1 MYKIPRLNTVGS
13 ILARQKAV
21 HVETLGH
28 HLRAINTSTN
38 EVKPKSRFLFY
49 VMGTVLT
56 GVMGTAGIVVY
67 SKNDPKFRELL
78 TNNIP
83 GTDKFIKV
91 CLFEDTEFVDK
102 SKKIGGRVVCKVAQQ
117 VKSIKE
123 SIGIDQKHSSVE
135 KSVDPIKS
143 ITNSFPSSVS
153 PASNNEQRIPKEKQE
168 PQQSKNQPQNESIK
182 ANFVQTKPAEKLQ
195 ELTPA
200 LLDLPPR
207 QYTLEEL
214 ETEILKNSSLG
225 ISALKS
231 ATEAI
236 NDYYENVY
244 KLINNTTENIDPNLS
259 VKLQILE
266 DKKNKIYNN
275 AYENA
280 NKYRKE
286 ILEIQKL
293 LNNSKFE
300 ETSDKLTKTIHR
312 TNAVL
317 DELKSASIILENEVH
332 KLGYINK
339 YKSSINEA
347 QASLIAEFESLFPG
361 SDITQHKINI
371 HNNDFDIFLVYA
383 LKKLNYYKD
392 NLSKQEAILDRKINN
407 AMDADFLNVETINE
421 MNSRLNS
428 EIHKLDEQFKHQLNQ
443 FNIKVDEDLK
453 EQLKTH
459 KKAHADLITKA
470 VDFTKEEFENR
481 VRQELSTIE
490 KLERQKYQSQLDSLK
505 SELQSV
511 IDNLN
516 KEVEKEKKLFANKS
530 IWEASRNLKS
540 SLGSSD
546 NEQPINIKDQIN
558 AIKKLGASD
567 SIVEEVV
574 STVPTKALE
583 NGVLSKGQLKENFNQ
598 VEKRVYETAL
608 IPDDSFSLPLMVF
621 SYLAS
626 LFVVHHSHISPS
638 EVNNEE
644 FDPLELNTYEIVER
658 ARYCV
663 DRDNIL
669 QALRYLNLLTGCSRV
684 VAKEWIKEATVF
696 LETKQAVD
704 LLLSYTTSKSYS
716 SVNGN

>member
-13 ILARQKAV
+13 LLTRQKAV
-21 HVETLGH
+21 HFETFGH
-28 HLRAINTSTN
+28 QLRTINTSTN

-49 VMGTVLT
+49 VMGTVIT

-83 GTDKFIKV
+83 GVDKFIKV
-91 CLFEDTEFVDK
+91 CLFEDTEFIDQ
-102 SKKIGGRVVCKVAQQ
+102 SKKIGGRIVCKVAQQ

-123 SIGIDQKHSSVE
+123 SIGIDQKHNVVE
-135 KSVDPIKS
+135 KTVDQIKS
-143 ITNSFPSSVS
+143 NINSFPSSVS
-153 PASNNEQRIPKEKQE
+153 NNEQSIPKEKQE
-168 PQQSKNQPQNESIK
+168 PKQSKNQPQNESIK
-182 ANFVQTKPAEKLQ
+182 TNVVQSKPPAEKLQ
-195 ELTPA
+195 ELPPA
-200 LLDLPPR
+200 PLNLPPH

-214 ETEILKNSSLG
+214 ESEILKNSSLG

-236 NDYYENVY
+236 NDYYEKVY
-244 KLINNTTENIDPNLS
+244 KLIKSTTENIDPNLS

-266 DKKNKIYNN
+266 DNKNKIYNN

-280 NKYRKE
+280 SKYRKE
-286 ILEIQKL
+286 ILEKQKL

-300 ETSDKLTKTIHR
+300 ETSDKLAKTIHR
-312 TNAVL
+312 TNEAL
-317 DELKSASIILENEVH
+317 EELKNASIKLENVEH

-339 YKSSINEA
+339 YKSNISEA
-347 QASLIAEFESLFPG
+347 QASLIAELESLFPG
-361 SDITQHKINI
+361 SDITQHKINVN
-371 HNNDFDIFLVYA
+371 NNDFDIFLLYA

-392 NLSKQEAILDRKINN
+392 NLSKQEANLDRKINN
-407 AMDADFLNVETINE
+407 AMNSDFLNVETINE

-428 EIHKLDEQFKHQLNQ
+428 EIHQLDEQFKHQLNQ
-443 FNIKVDEDLK
+443 FNINVDDDLK
-453 EQLKTH
+453 EQLKAH

-481 VRQELSTIE
+481 VRQELSAIE

-511 IDNLN
+511 VNNLTR
-516 KEVEKEKKLFANKS
+516 EVEKEKKIFANKS
-530 IWEASRNLKS
+530 IWEASKFLKS

-546 NEQPINIKDQIN
+546 NEQPINVKDQIN

-567 SIVEEVV
+567 SIVEEVM
-574 STVPTKALE
+574 SSVPLKAIE

-608 IPDDSFSLPLMVF
+608 IPDDSFSLPLMAF

-626 LFVVHHSHISPS
+626 LFVVHHSHISPN

-696 LETKQAVD
+696 LETNQAID

>member
-1 MYKIPRLNTVGS
+1 MYKIPRLNTVSS
-13 ILARQKAV
+13 ILAKQKSV
-21 HVETLGH
+21 NFKTSGH
-28 HLRAINTSTN
+28 CLRAINTSTN

-56 GVMGTAGIVVY
+56 GVIGTAGIVVY

-78 TNNIP
+78 TNNVQ
-83 GTDKFIKV
+83 GADKFIKV
-91 CLFEDTEFVDK
+91 CLFEDTEFVDQIK
-102 SKKIGGRVVCKVAQQ
+102 RLGGRMVCKVAQQ

-123 SIGIDQKHSSVE
+123 SIGIDQKHSFVE
-135 KSVDPIKS
+135 ESIDQIKS
-143 ITNSFPSSVS
+143 ITKNFPSSVS
-153 PASNNEQRIPKEKQE
+153 VASNDEQKIPKNKQE
-168 PQQSKNQPQNESIK
+168 SNQSKNQPQNESIK
-182 ANFVQTKPAEKLQ
+182 TNFVQTKPAEKLQ
-195 ELTPA
+195 ELPPTS
-200 LLDLPPR
+200 LNLPPR

-214 ETEILKNSSLG
+214 ETEILKKSSLG
-225 ISALKS
+225 INALKS

-236 NDYYENVY
+236 KEYSENVY
-244 KLINNTTENIDPNLS
+244 KLIDNTTDHIDPNLN

-266 DKKNKIYNN
+266 DKKNQVYNN
-275 AYENA
+275 ASEDA
-280 NKYRKE
+280 KKYRKE
-286 ILEIQKL
+286 ISENQKL
-293 LNNSKFE
+293 LNNSTFE
-300 ETSDKLTKTIHR
+300 VTSDKLTKTIHR
-312 TNAVL
+312 TNEAL
-317 DELKSASIILENEVH
+317 EELKNTQIILENEEH
-332 KLGYINK
+332 KLDYINK
-339 YKSSINEA
+339 YKSNIGEA
-347 QASLIAEFESLFPG
+347 QASLIDEFESLFPG
-361 SDITQHKINI
+361 SNITQHKINCS
-371 HNNDFDIFLVYA
+371 NNDFDIFLLYA

-392 NLSKQEAILDRKINN
+392 NLSKQEATLDRKISN
-407 AMDADFLNVETINE
+407 AMNADFLNVETINE

-428 EIHKLDEQFKHQLNQ
+428 EMHKLDEQFKHRLNQ
-443 FNIKVDEDLK
+443 FNTKVDHDLR
-453 EQLKTH
+453 EQLKAH
-459 KKAHADLITKA
+459 KKAHADLVARA

-481 VRQELSTIE
+481 VREELSTIE

-505 SELQSV
+505 SDLQNV
-511 IDNLN
+511 VNNL
-516 KEVEKEKKLFANKS
+516 KREVEKEKQLFANKS
-530 IWEASRNLKS
+530 IWEASIFLKS
-540 SLGSSD
+540 SLASSD

-567 SIVEEVV
+567 SIVKEVV
-574 STVPTKALE
+574 SAVPTKALE
-583 NGVLSKGQLKENFNQ
+583 NGVFSKGHLKENFNQ

-626 LFVVHHSHISPS
+626 LFVVHHSHISPN

-704 LLLSYTTSKSYS
+704 VLLSYTTSISYS
-716 SVNGN
+716 SLYDN

>member
-13 ILARQKAV
+13 ILAKQKAIRF
-21 HVETLGH
+21 ETLGH

-78 TNNIP
+78 TNNVP
-83 GTDKFIKV
+83 GADKFIKV
-91 CLFEDTEFVDK
+91 CLFEDTELIDQ
-102 SKKIGGRVVCKVAQQ
+102 SKKLGGRMVCKIAQQ

-123 SIGIDQKHSSVE
+123 SIGIDQKHTFVE
-135 KSVDPIKS
+135 KSAGEIKS
-143 ITNSFPSSVS
+143 IANNFSSSVS
-153 PASNNEQRIPKEKQE
+153 MASNNEQKILKEKQE
-168 PQQSKNQPQNESIK
+168 SQQSKNQPKNESINT
-182 ANFVQTKPAEKLQ
+182 NFVQTKPAEKLQ
-195 ELTPA
+195 ELPPA
-200 LLDLPPR
+200 PLNLPPR

-214 ETEILKNSSLG
+214 ETEILEKSSLG

-266 DKKNKIYNN
+266 DKKNEVYNN
-275 AYENA
+275 AYDNA
-280 NKYRKE
+280 NKYKKE
-286 ILEIQKL
+286 ILDKQKL
-293 LNNSKFE
+293 LNNSQFE
-300 ETSDKLTKTIHR
+300 ETSDKLAKTIHK
-312 TNAVL
+312 TNEAL
-317 DELKSASIILENEVH
+317 EELKNASIILEKEEH
-332 KLGYINK
+332 KLANINK

-347 QASLIAEFESLFPG
+347 QAGLIAEFESLFPG
-361 SDITQHKINI
+361 SDITQHKINVN
-371 HNNDFDIFLVYA
+371 NNDFDIFLLYA

-407 AMDADFLNVETINE
+407 AMNADFLNVETINE

-428 EIHKLDEQFKHQLNQ
+428 EIHQLDEHFKHQLNQ

-453 EQLKTH
+453 EQLKAH
-459 KKAHADLITKA
+459 KKAHADLITRA

-490 KLERQKYQSQLDSLK
+490 KLERQKYQSQLNSLK

-511 IDNLN
+511 INNLIS
-516 KEVEKEKKLFANKS
+516 EVEKEKKLFANKS
-530 IWEASRNLKS
+530 IWEASKFLKS
-540 SLGSSD
+540 SLSSSN

-567 SIVEEVV
+567 STVEKVV
-574 STVPTKALE
+574 SAVPIKALE

-626 LFVVHHSHISPS
+626 LIVVHHSHISTN

-644 FDPLELNTYEIVER
+644 FDPLELNTYEIIER

-704 LLLSYTTSKSYS
+704 LLLSYTTNKSFS
-716 SVNGN
+716 SINGN